1 MGGLRNLRPT
11 VKYSCRFGRR
21 LKSSLRNLARKPLR
35 ALNRILP
42 NELSKLEPMPR
53 KHPVIFTNA
62 YGIRFIRY
70 PWDLRPLTPFLT
82 GEYVKAEFAAMRG
95 LLQPGDIVLDVGSSI
110 GLYSVFASRIVG
122 PSGKVYAFEPV
133 PETFWMLHETLVLN
147 RCTNVTPLQKAVYS
161 DQGTVKIHLFKS
173 QYAEWNTLGMPT
185 MTTPQGRKVMPT
197 NALTVACESIDNF
210 CSEQGIDRISF
221 LKVDVEGFEK
231 KVFEGATHFLADR
244 RIDFISFEISQDPLK
259 GAHFTAKETFEILA
273 SFGYHSFAFSEV
285 FKSFTGP
292 ITDSNEYWANYFAST
307 RDLSQYRFADVQ
319 S

>member
-1 MGGLRNLRPT
+1 MGGPRDLTAALQ
-11 VKYSCRFGRR
+11 YSYRFGRR
-21 LKSSLRNLARKPLR
+21 LKSSLRNLARSPLG

-42 NELSKLEPMPR
+42 NESTKLGQVLR
-53 KHPVIFTNA
+53 KHPVVFTNA

-70 PWDLRPLTPFLT
+70 PWDSRPLTPFLT
-82 GEYVKAEFAAMRG
+82 GEYVKAEFAAMRT
-95 LLQPGDIVLDVGSSI
+95 LLRAGDTVFDVGSSI
-110 GLYSVFASRIVG
+110 GLYSVFASRIIG
-122 PSGKVYAFEPV
+122 PSGRVYAFEPA

-161 DQGTVKIHLFKS
+161 DQGTVKIHLFES
-173 QYAEWNTLGMPT
+173 QYGEWNTLGMPT

-197 NALTVACESIDNF
+197 DSVDVECETIDSF
-210 CSEQGIDRISF
+210 CRGQGIDRISF

-231 KVFEGATHFLADR
+231 KVFEGANQFLADR

-273 SFGYHSFAFSEV
+273 SFGYHSFAFSDA
-285 FKSFTGP
+285 FGSFTGP
-292 ITDSNEYWANYFAST
+292 VTDSNEYWANYFAST

>member
-1 MGGLRNLRPT
+1 MLFKALASTASLCP
-11 VKYSCRFGRR
+11 
-21 LKSSLRNLARKPLR
+21 SSLKRVL
-35 ALNRILP
+35 
-42 NELSKLEPMPR
+42 R
-53 KHPVIFTNA
+53 KHPVIFVNA

-70 PWDLRPLTPFLT
+70 PWDMRPLPPFLT
-82 GEYVKAEFAAMRG
+82 GEYVKAEFAVMRS
-95 LLQPGDIVLDVGSSI
+95 LLRSGDIFFDVGSSI

-147 RCTNVTPLQKAVYS
+147 RCTNVIALQKAVYS
-161 DQGTVKIHLFKS
+161 DQRIRKINLFDL
-173 QYAEWNTLGMPT
+173 QYSDWNTLGIPV
-185 MTTPQGRKVMPT
+185 MTSLQGKKVTPINSV
-197 NALTVACESIDNF
+197 NVECETIDSF
-210 CSEQGIDRISF
+210 CRGHGIDRINF

-231 KVFEGATHFLADR
+231 RVFEGATHFLADR
-244 RIDFISFEISQDPLK
+244 RIDFISFEISQDPLA

-273 SFGYHSFAFSEV
+273 SFGYHSFAFSDV